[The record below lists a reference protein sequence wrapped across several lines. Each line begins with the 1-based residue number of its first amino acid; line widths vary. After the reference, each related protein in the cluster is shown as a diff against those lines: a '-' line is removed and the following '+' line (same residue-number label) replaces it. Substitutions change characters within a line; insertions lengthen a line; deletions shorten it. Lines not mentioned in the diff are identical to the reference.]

1 MPKIKKTM
9 DGNEAA
15 AYASYAFTEVA
26 AIYPITPS
34 SPMAEAID
42 RWSATGRKNIFGQ
55 EVSLIEM
62 QSEAGAIA
70 ALHGAL
76 EAGSLATSYTS
87 SQGLMLMIP
96 TMYRIAG
103 QLKPCVIH
111 VASRTVGTH
120 AVSIFAENSDVMAC
134 RQTGFAL
141 LASSSVQECMDLG
154 AVAHLSAIKGHVPFM
169 HFFDGFRTSHEIQ
182 KIDLLDYDDLKGLVD
197 YEELRKFRQSALNP
211 EHPVLRTTGQNTD
224 TYFQSREAVN
234 PYYNAL
240 PEVVEYNMNQINR
253 LTGKNYQLY
262 EYYGD
267 DDAENIIITLGS
279 VCGTIREVIDHLQRK
294 GEKAGLLE
302 IHLYR
307 PFAVEKFLSKIPPT
321 VKKITVLNRTK
332 EPGAV
337 GEPLYE
343 DVCSAYANRLNIP
356 EIYNCRFGLAG
367 KDTTPAQIVAV
378 YANMKEEIPKTYFT
392 LGIDDDLSHISLSV
406 GPSVDTATHNTTS
419 CKFWGLGS
427 DGTVGA
433 NKNTIKI
440 IGDHTD
446 MFVQAYFEYDGKKS
460 GGVTRSHLRFGHS
473 PIQSAYLVSLA
484 DFVACHNQSYIE
496 KYDITKDI
504 KDGGSLLLSCSW
516 KEEELGK
523 HLPAHIKREI
533 AEKHIN
539 LYIIDAVSI
548 AGRLGLGNRTN
559 TVLQSAFF
567 YISNIIKID
576 DAKTYMKEAIRK
588 TYGKKGE
595 NVVQMNCAAVDA
607 GIEELV
613 KVRIPASWAEKCVE
627 EEEKNQEDS
636 NLPVFIS
643 RILNPVNLMKGD
655 DIPVS
660 AFADSADGT
669 VPAGTSIYEKRFIA
683 PRVPHWKMENCIQC
697 NQCSF
702 VCPHAAIR
710 PVLLNVNEKNEAPES
725 FLTITASGRDKMM
738 AFRIQ
743 IDPADCQGCG
753 SCVEVCPAKI
763 KALVMSPVEEE
774 ASEQE
779 NWNYAM
785 TVSEKKLTPIN
796 VKNSQFRQPLLEFP
810 GACGG
815 CGETPYAKL
824 ITQLFGDRMYIAAAT
839 GCNQVW
845 ATSFPSFPYSKN
857 KEGKGPAVGGSLFE
871 NNAEFGLGI
880 YLAEQQQRK
889 RLKDAVSSLMETTY
903 NEKLKALCS
912 SWLENAEDPVL
923 SAEKGKELID
933 ACKNDSSCNS
943 VYITEAADHLSKKS
957 VWIFGGDGWAYDIG
971 FGGLDHVL
979 ASGANVNIFVF
990 DTEVYSNTG
999 GQASKATPTGAVAQ
1013 FASAGK
1019 KTRKKDLGKMAM
1031 GYENVYVAQ
1040 VAMGADKNQLIKVL
1054 LEAESFNGPSLI
1066 IGYAPCIN
1074 HGLRCG
1080 MNHVQEEMKKAVD
1093 VGYWQ
1098 LYHYDPRLKKEGKN
1112 PFILDS
1118 KEPVGDFGEFL
1129 KGEVRYFALERT
1141 FPDTAAALYAK
1152 CENDAKER
1160 YESYKTMAKETGK

>member
-15 AYASYAFTEVA
+15 AYTSYAFTEVA

-42 RWSATGRKNIFGQ
+42 RWSATGKKNIFGQ

-446 MFVQAYFEYDGKKS
+446 MFVQAYFEYDGKNQ
-460 GGVTRSHLRFGHS
+460 GVTRSHLRFGHS

-504 KDGGSLLLSCSW
+504 KDG
-516 KEEELGK
+516 E
-523 HLPAHIKREI
+523 
-533 AEKHIN
+533 
-539 LYIIDAVSI
+539 
-548 AGRLGLGNRTN
+548 
-559 TVLQSAFF
+559 AFF
-567 YISNIIKID
+567 YPVL
-576 DAKTYMKEAIRK
+576 
-588 TYGKKGE
+588 GKK
-595 NVVQMNCAAVDA
+595 
-607 GIEELV
+607 
-613 KVRIPASWAEKCVE
+613 
-627 EEEKNQEDS
+627 KNLGSTYRLILRGRLQKS
-636 NLPVFIS
+636 ILIS
-643 RILNPVNLMKGD
+643 I
-655 DIPVS
+655 
-660 AFADSADGT
+660 
-669 VPAGTSIYEKRFIA
+669 
-683 PRVPHWKMENCIQC
+683 
-697 NQCSF
+697 
-702 VCPHAAIR
+702 
-710 PVLLNVNEKNEAPES
+710 
-725 FLTITASGRDKMM
+725 
-738 AFRIQ
+738 
-743 IDPADCQGCG
+743 
-753 SCVEVCPAKI
+753 
-763 KALVMSPVEEE
+763 
-774 ASEQE
+774 
-779 NWNYAM
+779 
-785 TVSEKKLTPIN
+785 
-796 VKNSQFRQPLLEFP
+796 
-810 GACGG
+810 
-815 CGETPYAKL
+815 
-824 ITQLFGDRMYIAAAT
+824 
-839 GCNQVW
+839 
-845 ATSFPSFPYSKN
+845 
-857 KEGKGPAVGGSLFE
+857 
-871 NNAEFGLGI
+871 
-880 YLAEQQQRK
+880 
-889 RLKDAVSSLMETTY
+889 
-903 NEKLKALCS
+903 
-912 SWLENAEDPVL
+912 
-923 SAEKGKELID
+923 
-933 ACKNDSSCNS
+933 
-943 VYITEAADHLSKKS
+943 
-957 VWIFGGDGWAYDIG
+957 
-971 FGGLDHVL
+971 
-979 ASGANVNIFVF
+979 
-990 DTEVYSNTG
+990 
-999 GQASKATPTGAVAQ
+999 
-1013 FASAGK
+1013 
-1019 KTRKKDLGKMAM
+1019 
-1031 GYENVYVAQ
+1031 
-1040 VAMGADKNQLIKVL
+1040 
-1054 LEAESFNGPSLI
+1054 
-1066 IGYAPCIN
+1066 
-1074 HGLRCG
+1074 
-1080 MNHVQEEMKKAVD
+1080 
-1093 VGYWQ
+1093 
-1098 LYHYDPRLKKEGKN
+1098 
-1112 PFILDS
+1112 
-1118 KEPVGDFGEFL
+1118 
-1129 KGEVRYFALERT
+1129 
-1141 FPDTAAALYAK
+1141 
-1152 CENDAKER
+1152 
-1160 YESYKTMAKETGK
+1160 

>member
-262 EYYGD
+262 EYYGN

-627 EEEKNQEDS
+627 EEKKNQEDS

-903 NEKLKALCS
+903 NEKLKVLCS

-943 VYITEAADHLSKKS
+943 VYITEAADYLSKKS

>member
-1 MPKIKKTM
+1 MSQIKKTM

-42 RWSATGRKNIFGQ
+42 RWAATGKKNIFNQ
-55 EVSLIEM
+55 EVSLVEM

-76 EAGSLATSYTS
+76 DAGSLATSYTS

-141 LASSSVQECMDLG
+141 LASSSVQECMDLS

-182 KIDLLDYDDLKGLVD
+182 KIDLLDYEDLKGVVD
-197 YEELRKFRQSALNP
+197 YEELEKFRKSALNP
-211 EHPVLRTTGQNTD
+211 EHPILRTTGQNTD

-253 LTGKNYQLY
+253 LTGRNYQLY

-267 DDAENIIITLGS
+267 EDAENIIITLGS
-279 VCGTIREVIDHLQRK
+279 VCGTVREVIDYLRRK

-307 PFAVEKFLSKIPPT
+307 PFAVEKLLSKIPST
-321 VKKITVLNRTK
+321 IKKITVLNRTK

-343 DVCSAYANRLNIP
+343 DVCSAYANRENTP
-356 EIYNCRFGLAG
+356 AIYNCRFGLAG

-378 YANMKEEIPKTYFT
+378 YDNMKSVNPKTYFT
-392 LGIDDDLSHISLSV
+392 LGISDDLTHISLPV
-406 GPSVDTATHNTTS
+406 GPSVDTAAHNTTS

-496 KYDITKDI
+496 KYDITKDL

-516 KEEELGK
+516 KEDELDS
-523 HLPAHIKREI
+523 HLPSHMKKEI
-533 AEKHIN
+533 AEKHIA
-539 LYIIDAVSI
+539 LYIINAVSI

-559 TVLQSAFF
+559 TVLQAAFF
-567 YISNIIKID
+567 YISSIIPIE
-576 DAKTYMKEAIRK
+576 DAKTYMKDAIRK

-595 NVVQMNCAAVDA
+595 NVVQMNCSAVDA

-613 KVRIPASWAEKCVE
+613 RVNVPSSWAEEHVE
-627 EEEKNQEDS
+627 NNEKEGD

-643 RILNPVNLMKGD
+643 RILNPVNSMKGD

-669 VPAGTSIYEKRFIA
+669 VPAGTSVYEKRFIA
-683 PRVPHWKMENCIQC
+683 PKVPHWNMENCIQC

-710 PVLLNVNEKNEAPES
+710 PVLLDEDEKKNAPES
-725 FLTITASGRDKMM
+725 FLAVTATGREKSK

-743 IDPADCQGCG
+743 VDPADCQGCG
-753 SCVEVCPAKI
+753 SCVEVCPANV
-763 KALVMSPVEEE
+763 KALVMSPLEKEV
-774 ASEQE
+774 SEQK
-779 NWNYAM
+779 NWDYAM
-785 TVSEKKLTPIN
+785 TLKEKKLSPLN

-845 ATSFPSFPYSKN
+845 ATSFPSFPYSTN

-880 YLAEQQQRK
+880 YLAEQQQRR
-889 RLKDAVSSLMETTY
+889 RLKNAVSSLMETTED
-903 NEKLKALCS
+903 EKMKTLCS
-912 SWLENAEDPVL
+912 SWLENADDPAL
-923 SAEKGKELID
+923 SAEKGKELLQ
-933 ACKNDSSCNS
+933 ACKGDSSADS
-943 VYITEAADHLSKKS
+943 IYVTKAADHLSKKS

-999 GQASKATPTGAVAQ
+999 GQASKATPAGAVAQ

-1040 VAMGADKNQLIKVL
+1040 VAMGADKNQLVKVL
-1054 LEAESFNGPSLI
+1054 LEAEAFNGPSLI

-1098 LYHYDPRLKKEGKN
+1098 LYHYDPRLKAEGKN
-1112 PFILDS
+1112 PFVLDS
-1118 KEPVGDFGEFL
+1118 REPSGDFREFL

-1141 FPDTAAALYAK
+1141 FPDTAAALYEK
-1152 CENDAKER
+1152 CEKDAKER
-1160 YESYKTMAKETGK
+1160 YESYRVLASETGK